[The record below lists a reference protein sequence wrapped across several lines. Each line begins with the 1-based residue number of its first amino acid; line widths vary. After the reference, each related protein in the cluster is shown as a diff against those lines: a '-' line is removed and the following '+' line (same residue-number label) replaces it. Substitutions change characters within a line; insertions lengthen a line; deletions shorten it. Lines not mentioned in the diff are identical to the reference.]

1 MVASVSAAGFVL
13 TSFGPL
19 AWACRPMASHRA
31 EATLSGV
38 MNLIALTRA
47 RHHFA
52 AAQAIAEALL
62 AAGD

>member
-1 MVASVSAAGFVL
+1 MVASVSAVGLVA
-13 TSFGPL
+13 TSFGL
-19 AWACRPMASHRA
+19 IAWACRPMASHRA

-38 MNLIALTRA
+38 MSLIALTRA

-52 AAQAIAEALL
+52 SAQAIAEALL